1 MSIHLDHG
9 RETLMDIFHRHR
21 QANEHGLAATVLE
34 RAMQIAEHRPEALI
48 WKGIAA
54 LPHNSKLAFLF
65 LVNAV
70 QLLPD
75 RADIQALVGRA
86 LLAQGLAELATRYLT
101 LAWRK
106 QPNDLSLRMMLW
118 QARSQS
124 ETPAKLR
131 GMILAHLPEI
141 NAPKELAQVLK
152 LLAGQ
157 VDAPGTV
164 GVVHYLEERREVQGW
179 AIDLRNLQAPA
190 SLKIEAGSVKV
201 DAVANIPHPLLSAA
215 GLPATHGG
223 LRINVPNPTA
233 AVHVRFADNTQLLG
247 SPVFAMPSFVPP
259 LEPGIQDEQQQVD
272 VLIPVYNGLHETLEC
287 INSALDARKLNR
299 TPHRLVVIEDATPV
313 PALAKALKILAGKG
327 KITLVNNAV
336 NLGFIRTMNRA
347 MALSP
352 DKDVVWLNADTRVHG
367 NWLDRLRNVA
377 HSSADIASVTPF
389 TNNGEL
395 MSFPQS
401 QVSHAMPT
409 AHEQAELDELAQHA
423 NIPPIEIE
431 TGCGFCLYIK
441 RAALNQVGYLDEVHL
456 ARGYGEET
464 DWCLR
469 ARSLGWRHMGAPDV
483 FVAHQGG
490 ISFGAEK
497 TLRVTQNNAILRRR
511 YPDASARYNA
521 FCLRDPI
528 RHARNALQRARLER
542 FAERKSKRAQWPKE
556 GSNTLYI
563 HDGTGTES
571 AFSLVW
577 RRDSHRTWVTL
588 KAPLQPLA
596 LELDYELPDDFPE
609 LAKNLGTLP
618 LKDIVIEHQVRCPAK
633 LCDLPS
639 LLNTPYR
646 IIQRD
651 GHLQGQDNTYD
662 WQRFVNQA
670 ESVLLPWQAWHS
682 AFAEAF
688 PQANL
693 IIAPC
698 AKRPAP
704 ATSEP
709 RVLLIGDILDNPE
722 IVQSW
727 VSIGRRITRE
737 QLPLTLLV
745 KQDTPWQ
752 KTLSATGAVQ
762 ILPEVQG
769 FNLPETAQAVG
780 CDAVVSLAVA
790 PGADWRA
797 PALASQFDLPLYTSP
812 HSLGVEAGAIFVT
825 QLPFSLSQT

>member
-1 MSIHLDHG
+1 
-9 RETLMDIFHRHR
+9 MDIFHRHR
-21 QANEHGLAATVLE
+21 LANEHGLAAAVLE
-34 RAMQIAEHRPEALI
+34 RAMQIAEHRPEAMV

-54 LPHNSKLAFLF
+54 LPHHPKLAFLF
-65 LVNAV
+65 FVNAA

-75 RADIQALVGRA
+75 RADIQALAGRA
-86 LLAQGLAELATRYLT
+86 LLAQGLAALATRYLT

-106 QPNDLSLRMMLW
+106 LPDDASLRMLLW

-124 ETPAKLR
+124 EAPAKLR
-131 GMILAHLPEI
+131 SMILAHLPEI
-141 NAPKELAQVLK
+141 NAPKELAQVIK
-152 LLAGQ
+152 LLAAQ
-157 VDAPGTV
+157 ADAPRTV
-164 GVVHYLEERREVQGW
+164 GVVRYLEERREIQGW
-179 AIDLRNLQAPA
+179 AIDLRNVQAPA
-190 SLKIEAGSVKV
+190 LLKIEAGNLKV
-201 DAVANIPHPLLSAA
+201 DAAANIPHPLLSAA

-223 LRINVPNPTA
+223 LRVSVPNPTA
-233 AVHVRFADNTQLLG
+233 AVHIRFADNTQLLG

-259 LEPGIQDEQQQVD
+259 VEQGTQGEQQHVD
-272 VLIPVYNGLHETLEC
+272 VLIPVYNGLQETLEC
-287 INSALDARKLNR
+287 INSALEARKLNR

-313 PALAKALKILAGKG
+313 PALAKALKVLAGKG

-352 DKDVVWLNADTRVHG
+352 NKDVVWLNADTRVHG
-367 NWLDRLRNVA
+367 NWLDRLRNIA

-401 QVSHAMPT
+401 QVSHPMPT
-409 AHEQAELDELAQHA
+409 APEQAALDELAQHA
-423 NIPPIEIE
+423 NIAPIEIE

-469 ARSLGWRHMGAPDV
+469 ARSFGWRHMGAPNV

-497 TLRVTQNNAILRRR
+497 TLRVAQNNAILRRR

-528 RHARNALQRARLER
+528 KPARNALQRARLER
-542 FAERKSKRAQWPKE
+542 FAESNNESKRSQWPKE
-556 GSNTLYI
+556 GSNTLRI
-563 HDGTGTES
+563 HDGSGPES
-571 AFSLVW
+571 AFSLAW
-577 RRDSHRTWVTL
+577 HRDSHRTWVTL
-588 KAPLQPLA
+588 RAPLQPLA
-596 LELDYELPDDFPE
+596 LELDYELPEGLPD
-609 LAKNLGTLP
+609 LVKTLGALP
-618 LKDIVIEHQVRCPAK
+618 LKGIVFEYQARCPTP

-639 LLNTPYR
+639 LLNTPYT
-646 IIQRD
+646 ITCSG
-651 GHLQGQDNTYD
+651 GHLLGQDNTYD
-662 WQRFVNQA
+662 WQRFANQA
-670 ESVLLPWQAWHS
+670 GSVLLPWQAWHS

-688 PQANL
+688 PHANL
-693 IIAPC
+693 VTRPC
-698 AKRPAP
+698 AEPPAP

-709 RVLLIGDILDNPE
+709 RVLLIGDVLDNPE
-722 IVQSW
+722 IVQRW
-727 VSIGRRITRE
+727 VNLGRRITRE

-745 KQDTPWQ
+745 KPHTPWL
-752 KTLSATGAVQ
+752 KTLCATGAVQ
-762 ILPEVQG
+762 VLPEVNG
-769 FNLPETAQAVG
+769 FSLPETAQAAG

-790 PGADWRA
+790 PGANWHA
-797 PALASQFDLPLYTSP
+797 PALAAQFDIPLYTSP
-812 HSLGVEAGAIFVT
+812 HALGAEAGANFVPH
-825 QLPFSLSQT
+825 LPFSLSQA

>member
-1 MSIHLDHG
+1 MSIQLDHG

-21 QANEHGLAATVLE
+21 KAGEDELATRVLE
-34 RAMQIAEHRPEALI
+34 RAMQIVKHRPEALI

-54 LPHNSKLAFLF
+54 LPHNPKLAFLF
-65 LVNAV
+65 LVSAA

-75 RADIQALVGRA
+75 RADVKALAGRA
-86 LLAQGLAELATRYLT
+86 LLAQGQAEFATRYLT
-101 LAWRK
+101 QAWRRA
-106 QPNDLSLRMMLW
+106 PGDASLRMLLW

-124 ETPAKLR
+124 ETPAMLR
-131 GMILAHLPEI
+131 SMILAHLPEI
-141 NAPKELAQVLK
+141 NAPEELAQVLK
-152 LLAGQ
+152 LLAAQ
-157 VDAPGTV
+157 ADAPTTV
-164 GVVHYLEERREVQGW
+164 GVAHYLEERREVQGW
-179 AIDLRNLQAPA
+179 AIDLGNLQAPA
-190 SLKIEAGSVKV
+190 SLMIEAGSAKV
-201 DAVANIPHPLLSAA
+201 SALANIPHPLLSAA

-223 LRINVPNPTA
+223 LRISVPNATA
-233 AVHVRFADNTQLLG
+233 AVHIRLADKTPLLG
-247 SPVFAMPSFVPP
+247 SPVFAMPAFVPP
-259 LEPGIQDEQQQVD
+259 TVERTLGVQHVD
-272 VLIPVYNGLHETLEC
+272 VLIPVYNGLQETLEC
-287 INSALDARKLNR
+287 INSALEARKLNR
-299 TPHRLVVIEDATPV
+299 TPHRLVVIDDATPV
-313 PALAKALKILAGKG
+313 PALAKALKVLAGKG
-327 KITLVNNAV
+327 KITLVNNTV
-336 NLGFIRTMNRA
+336 NMGFIRTMNRA
-347 MALSP
+347 MAMSP

-367 NWLDRLRNVA
+367 NWLDRLCNIA
-377 HSSADIASVTPF
+377 HSSDDIASVTPF

-401 QVSHAMPT
+401 QVSHAMPS
-409 AHEQAELDELAQHA
+409 ACEQAELDTLAQQTNTA
-423 NIPPIEIE
+423 PIEIE

-469 ARSLGWRHMGAPDV
+469 AHSFGWRHMGAPNV

-497 TLRVTQNNAILRRR
+497 TLRVAQNNAILRRR
-511 YPDASARYNA
+511 YPNASARYNA

-618 LKDIVIEHQVRCPAK
+618 LEDIVIEHQVRCPAK

-646 IIQRD
+646 IIQRG

-688 PQANL
+688 PQANF

-727 VSIGRRITRE
+727 VRIGRRITRE

-762 ILPEVQG
+762 TLPEVQG

-790 PGADWRA
+790 PEADWRA
-797 PALASQFDLPLYTSP
+797 PALASQFDLPLYTTP